1 MPLRL
6 LTEASGGTEVAARTR
21 RRHDSDQIARRDTG
35 CVMEPIQ
42 VLLVDDEPTVLRG
55 LRMRLGLEADIWVVG
70 EATDG
75 ATAVDL
81 ASLLSPDV
89 VLMDVNLP
97 VADGITAT
105 RELAARVPQAA
116 VVILS
121 LHDDQRT
128 IDRALAAGAV
138 AFVATQQMDGDL
150 VGAIR
155 MAAQRTKGGAWGNT
169 TDQPERMKKE
179 QE

>member
-1 MPLRL
+1 
-6 LTEASGGTEVAARTR
+6 
-21 RRHDSDQIARRDTG
+21 
-35 CVMEPIQ
+35 MEPIQ
-42 VLLVDDEPTVLRG
+42 VLLVDDEPNVLRG

-70 EATDG
+70 EAADG

-138 AFVATQQMDGDL
+138 AFVAKHQMDGDL
-150 VGAIR
+150 LSAIR
-155 MAAQRTKGGAWGNT
+155 VAAETTKGAALGDTA
-169 TDQPERMKKE
+169 DQTESTKKE

>member
-1 MPLRL
+1 
-6 LTEASGGTEVAARTR
+6 
-21 RRHDSDQIARRDTG
+21 
-35 CVMEPIQ
+35 MEPIQ
-42 VLLVDDEPTVLRG
+42 VLLVDDEPNVLRG

-70 EATDG
+70 EAADG

-97 VADGITAT
+97 VADGITST

-138 AFVATQQMDGDL
+138 AFVAKHQMDGDL
-150 VGAIR
+150 LSAIR
-155 MAAQRTKGGAWGNT
+155 VAAETTKGAALGDTA
-169 TDQPERMKKE
+169 DQTESTKKE